1 MQQVQLY
8 IEGKRIDMFKDESV
22 VITDTLKDVK
32 DVSKIFTEY
41 SQTFQIPASKVNNKI
56 FKHYYDND
64 IKEGFDARVRVAAYI
79 ELNSVPFKDGYIK
92 LEGVD
97 LIDNKAHTYRI
108 TFFGNTVSL
117 KNLLGEDSLADLE
130 WLNNFSEK
138 DNGDLLV
145 YNPSDIETYLES
157 SVNRTVDGKTYY
169 SPVQVPLITHTERL
183 YYDLTED
190 IADSGNVHYNSASS
204 TNNVHGVK
212 WNELKYSLKLEIII
226 KAIEEKYTISFS
238 NDFFNN
244 PSNVAFNNLS
254 MWLHRTKGGV
264 TTGSQVQ
271 EYKSF
276 VTGWSNAV
284 GSLSTMSNNSV
295 TLNSTTVDT
304 LSLTITPSSASSN
317 VSYSI
322 AVFQSGS
329 LVYQSN
335 SSTGSRAY
343 NDIPKVVGAGYT
355 IEITSNQ
362 TMDFDN
368 IKWLVRSFSP
378 NNLDTYDN
386 TSFSV
391 SSQFLFN
398 IQQQIPE
405 MKVLDFLT
413 SLFNMFSLV
422 AFFEDGV
429 LVVQTSDDFYGLGKG
444 GNLNSESGYDITK
457 YVDVSKKKVDV
468 ALPFR
473 EINYSY
479 KGLNTFLAKQHNQ
492 ILNEEWGTEEYTGG
506 ESTIFA
512 EGIFKVQV
520 PFEHMKFE
528 RLLDRANP
536 TSVTDVQWGFCV
548 DDNQSSYIGDPL
560 IFYMRLENLST
571 ATRISFVSVVDSNN
585 VATDYKYINSYHVPS
600 NSDLLQSQVEDRQS
614 LNFNAAPDE
623 WEMQTTEQS
632 LFNNFH
638 KNYISSVFSKSNR
651 LTTITAY
658 LPLRILLAYKLSDRF
673 IVSGRSYKI
682 NSIETNFYTGQSEIE
697 LLSDI

>member
-8 IEGKRIDMFKDESV
+8 IKGERIDMFKDESV

-64 IKEGFDARVRVAAYI
+64 ILEGFDARVRVAAYI

-190 IADSGNVHYNSASS
+190 KADSGNVHYNSASS

-212 WNELKYSLKLEIII
+212 WSELKYSLKLEIII

-244 PSNVAFNNLS
+244 PSNIAFNNLS

-271 EYKSF
+271 EYRSF

-284 GSLSTMSNNSV
+284 GSISTMSNNSV

-304 LSLTITPSSASSN
+304 LSLNITPSSASSSA
-317 VSYSI
+317 SYSI
-322 AVFQSGS
+322 SVFQSGS
-329 LVYQSN
+329 VVYQSN
-335 SSTGSRAY
+335 SSTGSRAF
-343 NDIPKVVGAGYT
+343 NDIPKVTGAGYSV
-355 IEITSNQ
+355 ELTSNQ

-368 IKWLVRSFSP
+368 IKWTVRSFSP

-386 TSFSV
+386 TSFSI

-429 LVVQTSDDFYGLGKG
+429 LVVQTSDNFYSLGKG

-457 YVDVSKKKVDV
+457 YVDVGKKQVDV

-492 ILNEEWGTEEYTGG
+492 LLNEEWGTEEYTGG

-536 TSVTDVQWGFCV
+536 TSRTDIQWGFCV

-560 IFYMRLENLST
+560 IFYMQLETLNT
-571 ATRISFVSVVDSNN
+571 ANRISFVNLVDSNN
-585 VATDYKYINSYHVPS
+585 VSVTRKYISSYHVPA
-600 NSDLLQSQVEDRQS
+600 NSDLSQSQVEDRQS